1 MENILMLMIGVS
13 IFLAFI
19 VIAAFIW
26 GFKNKQFAENKGFLD
41 LNDSEEALQNAIILE
56 QRKNELKNQ
65 KKALFLDRDGVINRD
80 FSYVYELEKLEFM
93 PNIFK
98 ITKFFQ
104 DKGYLIFIITNQSG
118 VGRGYFSKE
127 QMNIFNNAILDEFSN
142 HQINIA
148 KIYAC
153 LHTPD
158 DNCEC
163 RKPKIGLIKMAA
175 SEYNIDL
182 ANSVFI
188 GDKPSDMQAAFN
200 ANIKNRYLFSDS
212 ENYENAKKISDLT
225 EIKKDFLWKI

>member
-1 MENILMLMIGVS
+1 MENVLMLMIGVS

-19 VIAAFIW
+19 TIAAFIW
-26 GFKNKQFAENKGFLD
+26 GFKNRQFSENKGFLE
-41 LNDSEEALQNAIILE
+41 LNDSEEALQDAIILE
-56 QRKNELKNQ
+56 NRKKEINKS

-93 PNIFK
+93 PNIFE
-98 ITKFFQ
+98 IVKFFY

-118 VGRGYFSKE
+118 VGRGYFSEE
-127 QMNIFNNAILDEFSN
+127 QMNIFNDAIIKEFSN

-153 LHTPD
+153 LHTPN

-163 RKPKIGLIKMAA
+163 RKPKAGMIIKACK
-175 SEYNIDL
+175 EFNIDL
-182 ANSVFI
+182 ANSIFI

-200 ANIKNRYLFSDS
+200 ANIKNRYLFSDN
-212 ENYENAKKISDLT
+212 ENYENAKKISDLLD
-225 EIKKDFLWKI
+225 IKKDFL

>member
-1 MENILMLMIGVS
+1 MTFVIFLMIAVS
-13 IFLAFI
+13 IILAFI
-19 VIAAFIW
+19 ALLAFIW
-26 GFKNKQFAENKGFLD
+26 GLKNKQFLDKDAFLT
-41 LNDSEEALQNAIILE
+41 LNDSEEALNDAIILE
-56 QRKNELKNQ
+56 NRKKQALKNR
-65 KKALFLDRDGVINRD
+65 ALFLDRDGVINRD

-93 PNIFK
+93 PNIFE

-127 QMNIFNNAILDEFSN
+127 QMDIFNNAILNEFSN

-188 GDKPSDMQAAFN
+188 GDKPSDMQAATN
-200 ANIKNRYLFSDS
+200 ASINNRYLFSDN

-225 EIKKDFLWKI
+225 EIKKDFL

>member
-13 IFLAFI
+13 IFLVFI

-26 GFKNKQFAENKGFLD
+26 GFKNRQFSENKGFLE
-41 LNDSEEALQNAIILE
+41 LNDSEEALQDAIILE
-56 QRKNELKNQ
+56 NRKKELKNP
-65 KKALFLDRDGVINRD
+65 KKALFLDRDGVVNRD

-93 PNIFK
+93 PNIFE
-98 ITKFFQ
+98 IVKFFY

-118 VGRGYFSKE
+118 VGRGYFSEE
-127 QMNIFNNAILDEFSN
+127 QMNIFNNAIIKEFSN

-153 LHTPD
+153 LHTPN

-163 RKPKIGLIKMAA
+163 RKPKAGMIIKACK
-175 SEYNIDL
+175 EFNIDL
-182 ANSVFI
+182 ANSIFI

-200 ANIKNRYLFSDS
+200 ANIKNRYLFSDN
-212 ENYENAKKISDLT
+212 ENYENAKKISDLLD
-225 EIKKDFLWKI
+225 IKKDFL